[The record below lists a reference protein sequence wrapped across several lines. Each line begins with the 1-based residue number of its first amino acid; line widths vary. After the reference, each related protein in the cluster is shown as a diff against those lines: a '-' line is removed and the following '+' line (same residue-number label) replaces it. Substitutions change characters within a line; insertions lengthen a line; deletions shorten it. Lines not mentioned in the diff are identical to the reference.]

1 MATINIKNT
10 PGNLS
15 PSDFLSYIRGG
26 NGPSK
31 SSRFLVTI
39 AKPAGLQN
47 GSFGGFEN
55 ELAYLCEAA
64 EFPGR
69 GLVALDV
76 QYHGPAFKMPYLT
89 QYEDLNL
96 TFICR
101 DAFLERQ
108 YFDNWQQLINPLNN
122 YDFAY
127 RNSYATNIRIFQ
139 ISDVASDAGPKAQ
152 YQFTIESAWPVLIN
166 PQPVTWADDN
176 FNRLV
181 VAFTYKRWYRE
192 GLDRLTTPSYDLST
206 VVTDPNILPITT
218 PKPPN
223 NNVLDSDQAET
234 DDYNNQVGLPYGG
247 IGN

>member
-1 MATINIKNT
+1 MATVNISNL

-15 PSDFLSYIRGG
+15 PSDFLSYIRGS

-39 AKPAGLQN
+39 AKPPGLNN
-47 GSFGGFEN
+47 GTFGAFEN
-55 ELAYLCEAA
+55 ELAYLTEAA

-69 GLVALDV
+69 GFMSVDI
-76 QYHGPAFKMPYLT
+76 QYHGPAFKIPYLT

-108 YFDNWQQLINPLNN
+108 YFDNWMELINPIGQ

-127 RNSYATNIRIFQ
+127 RNSYATKIRIFQ
-139 ISDVASDAGPKAQ
+139 VSDVADGNGGVKAQ
-152 YQFTIESAWPVLIN
+152 YQFTFDSIYPILIN

-176 FNRLV
+176 FNRLT

-192 GLDRLTTPSYDLST
+192 NMDNINTPTYDLPTKVGPSA
-206 VVTDPNILPITT
+206 PNYVPPVANPIN
-218 PKPPN
+218 PQYGRYG
-223 NNVLDSDQAET
+223 NNVINEYDEQRLQAE
-234 DDYNNQVGLPYGG
+234 
-247 IGN
+247 GN